1 MSKLQLKELSKF
13 IEKDEEKKE
22 AICYLCETKLNEYLE
37 NLNSK
42 YDEYDIQRGI
52 VNNVFLEK
60 LALTLK
66 NKQFIPPIILV
77 SEQNIKL
84 EDKNIKISKGKFKIL
99 DGLQRTMRLK
109 KLYEAT
115 KFIDKYSEIK
125 ELSSNIKKRKFFRE
139 NNKNEFS
146 TEADFIIKAIDNN
159 LTLNDFERNQ
169 WFEIWE
175 NLDKAKQIEKMI
187 LFNAG
192 HKAMDIKHQLE
203 LIFLNSVDLDKYKEQ
218 CTKETIENKC
228 EKETICI
235 IHSKE
240 ISTRSFYNKKRKK
253 DIHFTLL
260 IDSVIALEKK
270 KPFKIDQKS
279 IVDFQENYE
288 EYKIIQKIVSNE
300 KNIKAL
306 IEFFCFL
313 DEIFCNKYNEK
324 GLEFLGR
331 ESVIIGLFSAIGNFI
346 EIDNFENSLENIKNK
361 IKNNISNYDLEKFE
375 KMKKN
380 VDITA
385 FNIGDIMKETVYY
398 LTLTTLKDK
407 EISFIS
413 FPVNNPKE
421 YRKYIEDLKNAN

>member
-1 MSKLQLKELSKF
+1 MNINFKILSTYQ
-13 IEKDEEKKE
+13 ENESN
-22 AICYLCETKLNEYLE
+22 CYLCEGNLKEYLE
-37 NLNSK
+37 NLSSK
-42 YDEYDIQRGI
+42 YDDYDIQRGL
-52 VNNVFLEK
+52 VNNFFLEK
-60 LALTLK
+60 LANTLK
-66 NKQFIPPIILV
+66 NKTFIPPIILV
-77 SEQNIKL
+77 LSKTLDQ
-84 EDKNIKISKGKFKIL
+84 DKKDKELIVQKGDFNIL

-115 KFIDKYSEIK
+115 KFIDKYPEIK
-125 ELSSNIKKRKFFRE
+125 ELTSNIKKRKFFRE

-146 TEADFIIKAIDNN
+146 TEADFIIKVIDND
-159 LTLNDFERNQ
+159 LTLKEFDRNQ

-192 HKAMDIKHQLE
+192 HKSMDIKHQLE

-218 CTKETIENKC
+218 CTKDFIKNKC

-260 IDSVIALEKK
+260 IDSIIALEKK

-279 IVDFQENYE
+279 IVDFQEKYE
-288 EYKIIQKIVSNE
+288 EYKIIQRIVSNE
-300 KNIKAL
+300 KNIETL
-306 IEFFCFL
+306 IQFFCFL

-346 EIDNFENSLENIKNK
+346 KVDNFEESLEDIKNK
-361 IKNNISNYDLEKFE
+361 IKNKISNYNLNKFE
-375 KMKKN
+375 EMKKN

-385 FNIGDIMKETVYY
+385 FNIGDIMKDTVYY
-398 LTLTTLKDK
+398 LTLATLEDK
-407 EISFIS
+407 EISFID
-413 FPVNNPKE
+413 FPVNNPRE
-421 YRKYIEDLKNAN
+421 YKKYIEDLKNAN

>member
-1 MSKLQLKELSKF
+1 MNINFKILSTYQ
-13 IEKDEEKKE
+13 ENESN
-22 AICYLCETKLNEYLE
+22 CYLCEGNLKEYLE
-37 NLNSK
+37 NLSSK
-42 YDEYDIQRGI
+42 YDDYDIQRGL
-52 VNNVFLEK
+52 VNNFFLEK
-60 LALTLK
+60 LANTLK
-66 NKQFIPPIILV
+66 NKTFIPPIILV
-77 SEQNIKL
+77 LSKTLDQ
-84 EDKNIKISKGKFKIL
+84 DKKDKELIVQKGDFNIL

-115 KFIDKYSEIK
+115 KFIDKYPEIK
-125 ELSSNIKKRKFFRE
+125 ELTSNIKKRKFFRE

-146 TEADFIIKAIDNN
+146 TEADFIIKVIDND
-159 LTLNDFERNQ
+159 LTLKEFDRNQ

-192 HKAMDIKHQLE
+192 HKSMDIKHQLE

-218 CTKETIENKC
+218 CTKDFIENKC
-228 EKETICI
+228 EKETIYI

-260 IDSVIALEKK
+260 IDSIIALEKK

-279 IVDFQENYE
+279 IVDFQEKYE
-288 EYKIIQKIVSNE
+288 EYKIIQRIVSNE
-300 KNIKAL
+300 KNIETL
-306 IEFFCFL
+306 IQFFCFL
-313 DEIFCNKYNEK
+313 DEIFCNEYNEK

-346 EIDNFENSLENIKNK
+346 KVDNFEESLEDIKNK
-361 IKNNISNYDLEKFE
+361 IKNKISNYNLNKFE
-375 KMKKN
+375 EMKKN

-385 FNIGDIMKETVYY
+385 FNIGDIMKDTVYY
-398 LTLTTLKDK
+398 LTLATLEDK
-407 EISFIS
+407 EISFID
-413 FPVNNPKE
+413 FPVNNPRE
-421 YRKYIEDLKNAN
+421 YKKYIEGLKNAN

>member
-1 MSKLQLKELSKF
+1 MNINFKILSTYQ
-13 IEKDEEKKE
+13 ENESN
-22 AICYLCETKLNEYLE
+22 CYLCEGNLKEYLE
-37 NLNSK
+37 NLSSK
-42 YDEYDIQRGI
+42 YDDYDIQRGL
-52 VNNVFLEK
+52 VNNFFLEK
-60 LALTLK
+60 LANTLK
-66 NKQFIPPIILV
+66 NKTFIPPIILV
-77 SEQNIKL
+77 LSKTLDQ
-84 EDKNIKISKGKFKIL
+84 DKKDKELIVQKGDFNIL

-115 KFIDKYSEIK
+115 KFIDKYPEIK
-125 ELSSNIKKRKFFRE
+125 ELTSNIKKRKFFRE

-146 TEADFIIKAIDNN
+146 TEADFIIKVIDND
-159 LTLNDFERNQ
+159 LTLKEFDRNQ

-192 HKAMDIKHQLE
+192 HKSMDIKHQLE

-218 CTKETIENKC
+218 CTKDFIENKC
-228 EKETICI
+228 EKETIYI

-260 IDSVIALEKK
+260 IDSIIALEKK

-279 IVDFQENYE
+279 IVDFQEKYE
-288 EYKIIQKIVSNE
+288 EYKIIQRIVSNE
-300 KNIKAL
+300 KNIETL
-306 IEFFCFL
+306 IKFFCFL
-313 DEIFCNKYNEK
+313 DEIFCNEYNEK

-346 EIDNFENSLENIKNK
+346 KVDNFEESLEDIKNK
-361 IKNNISNYDLEKFE
+361 IKNKISNYNLNKFE
-375 KMKKN
+375 EMKKN

-385 FNIGDIMKETVYY
+385 FNIGDIMKDTVYY
-398 LTLTTLKDK
+398 LTLATLEDK
-407 EISFIS
+407 EISFID
-413 FPVNNPKE
+413 FPVNNPRE
-421 YRKYIEDLKNAN
+421 YKKYIEGLKNAN